1 MTGAAGADGMDEATL
16 AVLLAKIER
25 KGLRVLSY
33 KDACLKRR
41 LAVRMRAR
49 GVHTY
54 VDYGKVLD
62 STPEEFDLLLDA
74 LTINVTRFFRNPETY
89 AVLRERVV
97 PELTARAGPVAVWS
111 AGSATG
117 EEPYSLAILFD
128 HLKGR
133 ATVRIDATDLDP
145 GALAFLGR
153 AEYPASA
160 VVDVPR
166 ELMTYFSPGP
176 PYTVV
181 EAAKR
186 LVRPIRHDLT
196 RDPAPAPPYQL
207 IVCRNV
213 VIYFDRPT
221 QERLFARFFE
231 ALAPGGWLLLG
242 KVETLFGESRAMFKT
257 EDARERLFRKPA

>member
-1 MTGAAGADGMDEATL
+1 VTGPAGTAGADDGSL
-16 AVLLAKIER
+16 ALLLAKIER

-49 GVHTY
+49 GVHTW

-62 STPEEFDLLLDA
+62 SAPDELDLLLDA

-89 AVLRERVV
+89 AVLRQRVV
-97 PELTARAGPVAVWS
+97 PELAALKGPVAVWS

-133 ATVRIDATDLDP
+133 AGVRIDATDLDP
-145 GALAFLGR
+145 GALAFLAR

-166 ELMTYFSPGP
+166 DLMSYFSPGP
-176 PYTVV
+176 PFTVV
-181 EAAKR
+181 DAAKR

-196 RDPAPAPPYQL
+196 RDPPPAPPYHL

-221 QERLFARFFE
+221 QERLFERFHE
-231 ALAPGGWLLLG
+231 ALVPGGWLLLG
-242 KVETLFGESRAMFKT
+242 KVETLFGHSRTLFRT